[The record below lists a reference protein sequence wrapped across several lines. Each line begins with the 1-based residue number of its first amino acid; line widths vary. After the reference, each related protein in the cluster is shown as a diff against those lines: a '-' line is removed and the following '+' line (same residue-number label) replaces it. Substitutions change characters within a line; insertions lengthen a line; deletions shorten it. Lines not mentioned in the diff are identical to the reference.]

1 MGYRGKVVAGATA
14 IWALAAGSP
23 AMAAPA
29 GLWHGGTIITMDGD
43 QPQTVAAV
51 VERDGRIAFSGPEAE
66 ARKAA
71 GADAVDHDLK
81 GATMLPGFV
90 DAHSHFAMAMQVA
103 GGIDLGSARVP
114 VTDHASL
121 IAAVREGVAAH
132 HFKSDDWVTVWNY
145 NDANFADRRHI
156 TRTEL
161 DAAFPDLKLLVMH
174 VSGHGLVA
182 NSAALAAA
190 KITDATP
197 TPEGGVMTRDAAGH
211 LTGLLFERSMFLL
224 MPVVPQAGAAQR
236 LAALDAVQRTYTH
249 FGYTHAQDGAT
260 QLPDLLFFRSPAAR
274 ERLKIDLVALPYVSM
289 FDWVLAHP
297 EVKFGVYDG
306 HFKLAGIKATL
317 DGSPQAR
324 TAWFTRDYAQGAPD
338 GSKPW
343 HGQPVMRE
351 TEYAAIAKAAHARGL
366 QLFVHANGDAAIDA
380 AIRTFDA
387 LGIKAADDRR
397 PVVIHS
403 QFMRPDQLA
412 AYARIGVS
420 PAFFTNHTLYFADTH
435 RLNFP
440 HEVVDFISPMQA
452 ARKAGLVVSNHSDF
466 PVTGLDPFVQLWS
479 SMARTSQTGVVSGA
493 DQRLTAYQALQALT
507 TGPAFQVFEEGRKGR
522 IKAGLLADFVVL
534 DKNPLET
541 PLDQIRSIKVLET
554 VKEGVTVWRP

>member
-1 MGYRGKVVAGATA
+1 MIRRMLGGA
-14 IWALAAGSP
+14 ALLTMAV
-23 AMAAPA
+23 AAPA
-29 GLWHGGTIITMDGD
+29 LAGEAALWHGGTIITMDGD

-51 VERDGRIAFSGPEAE
+51 VERDGRIAFAGTEAE
-66 ARKAA
+66 ARKLA
-71 GADAVDHDLK
+71 GPAAVDHDLK

-121 IAAVREGVAAH
+121 IAAVREGIAARK
-132 HFKSDDWVTVWNY
+132 FQPGAWITVWNY

-156 TRTEL
+156 TRAEL
-161 DAAFPDLKLLVMH
+161 DAAFPDVKLIVMH

-190 KITDATP
+190 GITDATP
-197 TPEGGVMTRDAAGH
+197 TPEGGVMTRDAAGR
-211 LTGLLFERSMFLL
+211 LTGLIFERAMLL
-224 MPVVPQAGAAQR
+224 MRQALPQPSAAQQ
-236 LAALDAVQRTYTH
+236 LVAFDAVQRYYTH

-274 ERLKIDLVALPYVSM
+274 EHLRIDLVALPYATM
-289 FDWVLAHP
+289 FDWVVAHP
-297 EVKFGVYDG
+297 EVRFGVYDG
-306 HFKLAGIKATL
+306 HLKLAGIKATL

-324 TAWFTRDYAQGAPD
+324 TAWFTRDYALGAPD
-338 GSKPW
+338 GTKPW
-343 HGQPVMRE
+343 HGQPVMSE
-351 TEYAAIAKAAHARGL
+351 AEYGAIAKAATARGL

-380 AIRTFDA
+380 AIRTFDS
-387 LGIKAADDRR
+387 LGIKAGDNRR

-403 QFMRPDQLA
+403 QFMRPDQIA

-420 PAFFTNHTLYFADTH
+420 PAYFTNHTYYFADTH

-440 HEVVDFISPMQA
+440 KEVVDFISPMQA
-452 ARKAGLVVSNHSDF
+452 SRAAGLVVSNHSDF

-493 DQRLTAYQALQALT
+493 DQRLTAYQGLQALT
-507 TGPAFQVFEEGRKGR
+507 TGPAFQVFEEDRKGR
-522 IKAGLLADFVVL
+522 LKAGLLADFVVL
-534 DKNPLET
+534 DKNPLAT

-554 VKEGVTVWRP
+554 VKEGQTVFKKG